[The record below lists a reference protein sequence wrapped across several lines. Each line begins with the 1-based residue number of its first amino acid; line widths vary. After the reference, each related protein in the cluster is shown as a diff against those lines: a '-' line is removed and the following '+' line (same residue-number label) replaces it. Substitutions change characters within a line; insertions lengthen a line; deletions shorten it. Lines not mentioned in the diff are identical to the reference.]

1 MSSVTGGDALRR
13 VEGEASPCVSPSMEG
28 VLPIRGV
35 DGSTGEALPMG
46 VVPGL
51 RGVGDPYM
59 ADVVRWAAMD
69 VPSIMV
75 EEDLTKLREA
85 YRIPE
90 DVELILPEPNER
102 ACFPRRGCTALHLN
116 AFVSGMRLPLH
127 PMFRRILRA
136 YDLAPTQVSP
146 NGWSQMVGGMY
157 LWFRHSF
164 GSEMPLHVFQ
174 TIYQPRKL
182 PRKKGGTEEV
192 GWYYFC
198 PWGSHKP
205 LVTGCP
211 SSIKQ
216 WKESWF
222 WVSGNWQRVYDDPEP
237 DLDAPSVYGIASPL
251 PRCELP
257 GEVVDV
263 LKSIYQADQKTR
275 SYGFILNRHRC
286 LVELGLMASKAEMDQ
301 GRRPRPTLAKLTK
314 QRPKTLV
321 PGSAEDASQ
330 RKVIEG
336 LSRAG
341 NKEVPGASNVI
352 EVDDAPEVEMPL
364 TRKRKTNA
372 GASTGTSA
380 ADIAGPYTAGSVPP
394 LQRTLAVN
402 PSGEVVL
409 EGPPKSTPTPED
421 VAEGPYDSKRRLR
434 ELIGAPGSRIPDDHL
449 RSVPFYPAMGAQA
462 VKKYFTPKW
471 EEFSS
476 HGSVEDVLEASLASA
491 IRASTLQMK
500 VLGEFRTRMQ
510 EQRKLV
516 AQASRADKEHEQAME
531 GLKMA
536 LESARAAY
544 EQLEADLKES
554 DSNLL
559 NMTKQLDNANAA
571 QKVAAEAL
579 EAANNE
585 KRRLMDEAKSREE
598 EMSGLREELA
608 KSEKGKKEAEDG
620 RKEVEARLANA
631 EADFVANFHNTEA
644 YTNFADYFARVGH
657 QEVLTALRNDHP
669 ELDVKSLET
678 RFPPPDAEG
687 EEDD

>member
-394 LQRTLAVN
+394 PPEDAGCQSLGRGGPGGSSEIDPDSGGCGRRSLRLKEAPEGVDRGPWLKN
-402 PSGEVVL
+402 PRRSSSECALLPGHGRPSGEEILHSRVGGIFLPWVGGGRAGGEL
-409 EGPPKSTPTPED
+409 GLGHKGVNPANEGP
-421 VAEGPYDSKRRLR
+421 G
-434 ELIGAPGSRIPDDHL
+434 RIPDTD
-449 RSVPFYPAMGAQA
+449 AGA
-462 VKKYFTPKW
+462 
-471 EEFSS
+471 E
-476 HGSVEDVLEASLASA
+476 
-491 IRASTLQMK
+491 
-500 VLGEFRTRMQ
+500 
-510 EQRKLV
+510 
-516 AQASRADKEHEQAME
+516 
-531 GLKMA
+531 
-536 LESARAAY
+536 
-544 EQLEADLKES
+544 
-554 DSNLL
+554 
-559 NMTKQLDNANAA
+559 
-571 QKVAAEAL
+571 
-579 EAANNE
+579 
-585 KRRLMDEAKSREE
+585 
-598 EMSGLREELA
+598 
-608 KSEKGKKEAEDG
+608 
-620 RKEVEARLANA
+620 EARRPS
-631 EADFVANFHNTEA
+631 F
-644 YTNFADYFARVGH
+644 
-657 QEVLTALRNDHP
+657 
-669 ELDVKSLET
+669 
-678 RFPPPDAEG
+678 EG
-687 EEDD
+687 